1 MLKELHRRV
10 MILMKP
16 NEGLRVRR
24 NDATYHAEEPTISAV
39 GSGLGTGTHNHSL
52 DGPGD
57 TGALSTSRWM

>member
-39 GSGLGTGTHNHSL
+39 TVGSGLGAVRHWH
-52 DGPGD
+52 
-57 TGALSTSRWM
+57 A